1 MKIKNKHRDVKITMR
16 DVQNFE
22 EMTSGSFDTAGMS
35 PKEFQQVANIHK
47 SMRMHSHVPC
57 PLMCGYA
64 MHLCV
69 CAHEKSQKGHAQT

>member
-35 PKEFQQVANIHK
+35 PKEFRQVANIHK
-47 SMRMHSHVPC
+47 SMHAFTCAMSSYVWVWHAFVCVHV
-57 PLMCGYA
+57 
-64 MHLCV
+64 
-69 CAHEKSQKGHAQT
+69 